1 MIYLFIVLPIFS
13 NLLLVPNTPSS
24 FDQLGLGGFLLRYI
38 PGLFQSLL
46 TEMGIDEDMYTPV
59 CKF

>member
-13 NLLLVPNTPSS
+13 NLIVVPNTPSS
-24 FDQLGLGGFLLRYI
+24 FGQLGLGGFLLRYI